1 MSLRPANAGFT
12 ILEILVALGILAV
25 AMMVMVETQGGALMA
40 TLDSDRYLV
49 ATTLAQEKL
58 AEAQLRL
65 EREGYSQT
73 DINEEGDFN
82 DFGEA
87 FGGAEVDYSEY
98 KWAYTIR
105 QVDMQLGDISS
116 SLGTLQEAGLG
127 PPSAEGSSSATSS
140 SQFGGNVTSGSP
152 ADALSGMPTDMLGEM
167 LSPYLREVRV
177 VVWWGPDSE
186 FEESGGCS
194 SCVQIVTHMINPS
207 GKLNL
212 PSDGST
218 EP

>member
-1 MSLRPANAGFT
+1 MRYAFARTGFT
-12 ILEILVALGILAV
+12 ILEILVALGILSV
-25 AMMVMVETQGGALMA
+25 AMMVMVETQGGAVNA

-65 EREGYSQT
+65 EREGYSPT

-87 FGGAEVDYSEY
+87 FGGVEVDYSEF

-105 QVDMQLGDISS
+105 QVDMQLGDIGN
-116 SLGTLQEAGLG
+116 SLSTLQEAGLG
-127 PPSAEGSSSATSS
+127 PPPAEGSSSPTSS
-140 SQFGGNVTSGSP
+140 SKFGGDATAGSP

-177 VVWWGPDSE
+177 AVWWGPDSE
-186 FEESGGCS
+186 FEDPDGCV
-194 SCVQIVTHMINPS
+194 SCVQIVTHLINPS

-212 PSDGST
+212 PSDGSET
-218 EP
+218 Q